1 MRIPIDDNTIGYISS
16 EPFTQ
21 GILRYKF
28 NKFHEHSVCSRDKVQ
43 ITFGEFKAK
52 FNTTHTSTIE
62 SDPNWID
69 NSELREL
76 AKTFVFKI
84 PNK

>member
-21 GILRYKF
+21 GTLRYRF

-62 SDPNWID
+62 SDPKFYD
-69 NSELREL
+69 ELKEL

-84 PNK
+84 PNN